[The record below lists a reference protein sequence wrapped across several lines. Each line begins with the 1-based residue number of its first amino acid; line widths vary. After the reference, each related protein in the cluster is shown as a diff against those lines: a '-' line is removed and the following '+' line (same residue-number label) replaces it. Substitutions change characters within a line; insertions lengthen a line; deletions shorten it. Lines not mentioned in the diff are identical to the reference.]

1 MQSSWQTSTAGSAE
15 AAVPSYRPVGHESAR
30 VVYVHRRG
38 GIARRIRDLIMFS
51 RGIGSVLTGG
61 DEKLQS
67 WPARYFEVPDSL
79 QLLLDDHFAPC
90 ITDIQEKVTSSVPSI

>member
-1 MQSSWQTSTAGSAE
+1 M
-15 AAVPSYRPVGHESAR
+15 
-30 VVYVHRRG
+30 
-38 GIARRIRDLIMFS
+38 
-51 RGIGSVLTGG
+51 LTGG